1 MQTVQFECRK
11 CKKVT
16 KQVIHKITDLLPE
29 GVETIQCS
37 VCTFMTVATIGVD
50 NEQLSTRVIHKGTKP
65 VGLAQD
71 QAQCLTGLLPSTL
84 AGEPLKRLA
93 RWRSLVVLGVLCVIG
108 MTPANG
114 SQNNVDHLKIYA
126 HVKLVS
132 YKEFQCF
139 NAIIHK
145 ESRWNYKARNHS
157 HYGLGQMRS
166 KHYGTLDPFAQID
179 RTIAYI
185 KHRYETPCKAWEF
198 HKVKGYYQWPVH
210 QVTMDQRVNGVVSD
224 HAYFKE
230 INTHASNAVQ
240 RAQRLI
246 T

>member
-11 CKKVT
+11 CKRVT

-37 VCTFMTVATIGVD
+37 ICTFMTVANIGGK

-71 QAQCLTGLLPSTL
+71 QAQCLTGSIASTL
-84 AGEPLKRLA
+84 AGEPLKRIA
-93 RWRSLVVLGVLCVIG
+93 RWRSLVLWGVLCVIG

-114 SQNNVDHLKIYA
+114 SQYNVDHLKIYA

-145 ESRWNYKARNHS
+145 ESRWDYKARNHS

-179 RTIAYI
+179 KTIAYI
-185 KHRYETPCKAWEF
+185 KGRYSTSCKAWEF
-198 HKVKGYYQWPVH
+198 HKVKGYY
-210 QVTMDQRVNGVVSD
+210 
-224 HAYFKE
+224 
-230 INTHASNAVQ
+230 
-240 RAQRLI
+240 
-246 T
+246 

>member
-1 MQTVQFECRK
+1 MIK
-11 CKKVT
+11 
-16 KQVIHKITDLLPE
+16 
-29 GVETIQCS
+29 
-37 VCTFMTVATIGVD
+37 
-50 NEQLSTRVIHKGTKP
+50 LSTRVIHMGAKS
-65 VGLAQD
+65 VGIAQRH
-71 QAQCLTGLLPSTL
+71 AECLTPLLPSTL

-93 RWRSLVVLGVLCVIG
+93 RWRSLVVLGVLCVMG

-114 SQNNVDHLKIYA
+114 SQNNIDHLKIYA

-145 ESRWNYKARNHS
+145 ESRWNYKARNGS

-185 KHRYETPCKAWEF
+185 KHRYDTSCKAWEF
-198 HKVKGYYQWPVH
+198 HKVKGYY
-210 QVTMDQRVNGVVSD
+210 
-224 HAYFKE
+224 
-230 INTHASNAVQ
+230 
-240 RAQRLI
+240 
-246 T
+246 

>member
-1 MQTVQFECRK
+1 
-11 CKKVT
+11 
-16 KQVIHKITDLLPE
+16 
-29 GVETIQCS
+29 
-37 VCTFMTVATIGVD
+37 
-50 NEQLSTRVIHKGTKP
+50 
-65 VGLAQD
+65 
-71 QAQCLTGLLPSTL
+71 LTGLLPSQL

-93 RWRSLVVLGVLCVIG
+93 RWRSLVVLGVLCVMG

-145 ESRWNYKARNHS
+145 ESRWNYKARNGS

-166 KHYGTLDPFAQID
+166 KHYGTLGPFAQID

-185 KHRYETPCKAWEF
+185 NHRYKTPCKAWEF
-198 HKVKGYYQWPVH
+198 HKVKGYY
-210 QVTMDQRVNGVVSD
+210 
-224 HAYFKE
+224 
-230 INTHASNAVQ
+230 
-240 RAQRLI
+240 
-246 T
+246 

>member
-1 MQTVQFECRK
+1 
-11 CKKVT
+11 
-16 KQVIHKITDLLPE
+16 
-29 GVETIQCS
+29 
-37 VCTFMTVATIGVD
+37 
-50 NEQLSTRVIHKGTKP
+50 
-65 VGLAQD
+65 
-71 QAQCLTGLLPSTL
+71 
-84 AGEPLKRLA
+84 
-93 RWRSLVVLGVLCVIG
+93 VLCVMG

-145 ESRWNYKARNHS
+145 ESRWNYKARNGS

-185 KHRYETPCKAWEF
+185 KHRYDTSCKAWKF
-198 HKVKGYYQWPVH
+198 HKVKGFY
-210 QVTMDQRVNGVVSD
+210 
-224 HAYFKE
+224 
-230 INTHASNAVQ
+230 
-240 RAQRLI
+240 
-246 T
+246 

>member
-16 KQVIHKITDLLPE
+16 KQIIHKITDLLPE

-37 VCTFMTVATIGVD
+37 VCTFMTVANIGVD
-50 NEQLSTRVIHKGTKP
+50 NEQLSTRVIHKGTKL

-71 QAQCLTGLLPSTL
+71 QAHCLTGLLPSTL
-84 AGEPLKRLA
+84 AGEPLRRLA
-93 RWRSLVVLGVLCVIG
+93 RWRSLVVWGVLCVIG

-114 SQNNVDHLKIYA
+114 SQNNVNHLKIYA

-139 NAIIHK
+139 NAIIYK

-179 RTIAYI
+179 KTIAYI

-198 HKVKGYYQWPVH
+198 HKVKGYY
-210 QVTMDQRVNGVVSD
+210 
-224 HAYFKE
+224 
-230 INTHASNAVQ
+230 
-240 RAQRLI
+240 
-246 T
+246 

>member
-37 VCTFMTVATIGVD
+37 VCTFMTVANIGVN

-71 QAQCLTGLLPSTL
+71 QAQCLTTLLRWNRLKQAAL
-84 AGEPLKRLA
+84 AGSLQERFRL
-93 RWRSLVVLGVLCVIG
+93 LGYLYAITALLSITS
-108 MTPANG
+108 TPVAH
-114 SQNNVDHLKIYA
+114 SQANVDHLKIYA

-145 ESRWNYKARNHS
+145 ESRWNYTARNGS

-185 KHRYETPCKAWEF
+185 KHRYDTSCKAWEF
-198 HKVKGYYQWPVH
+198 HKVKGYY
-210 QVTMDQRVNGVVSD
+210 
-224 HAYFKE
+224 
-230 INTHASNAVQ
+230 
-240 RAQRLI
+240 
-246 T
+246 

>member
-1 MQTVQFECRK
+1 MQTVQFDCRK

-37 VCTFMTVATIGVD
+37 VCTFMTVANIGVD
-50 NEQLSTRVIHKGTKP
+50 NEQLSTRVIHMGAKS

-71 QAQCLTGLLPSTL
+71 QAQFLTGLLPSTL

-93 RWRSLVVLGVLCVIG
+93 RWRSLVVLGVLCVMG

-139 NAIIHK
+139 NAIMLLSTMWICVLPTGVTYVSTIGALLLAVPIHMPSLNTK
-145 ESRWNYKARNHS
+145 TT
-157 HYGLGQMRS
+157 
-166 KHYGTLDPFAQID
+166 TL
-179 RTIAYI
+179 Y
-185 KHRYETPCKAWEF
+185 AW
-198 HKVKGYYQWPVH
+198 
-210 QVTMDQRVNGVVSD
+210 
-224 HAYFKE
+224 
-230 INTHASNAVQ
+230 
-240 RAQRLI
+240 
-246 T
+246 